1 MKMGAAGAA
10 VATVAAQGLS
20 VACAFFRMKRV
31 GFGIKIEK
39 AEFHAAKA
47 ETIDILKYGLP
58 IAAQEALTGVSFMV
72 ILAILNGFGLVA
84 SAGVGVAEKIC
95 ALMFLVPGTV
105 MSAVS
110 AFSAQNVGAGLY
122 ERARKAM
129 YFGMG
134 FSFVIGMVVF
144 LFSFFHGDL
153 LAGLFTS
160 DADVI
165 AAAADYLRSY
175 SLDIVIVGFNFSM
188 MGYLNGCG
196 KTGFVALQGILSTF
210 LVRIPVSY
218 FMSKMPHVTLFQV
231 GFATPMATVFA
242 IVITAAYLVWQ
253 EKKRR
258 G

>member
-1 MKMGAAGAA
+1 
-10 VATVAAQGLS
+10 
-20 VACAFFRMKRV
+20 
-31 GFGIKIEK
+31 
-39 AEFHAAKA
+39 
-47 ETIDILKYGLP
+47 
-58 IAAQEALTGVSFMV
+58 
-72 ILAILNGFGLVA
+72 
-84 SAGVGVAEKIC
+84 
-95 ALMFLVPGTV
+95 
-105 MSAVS
+105 
-110 AFSAQNVGAGLY
+110 
-122 ERARKAM
+122 M

-134 FSFVIGMVVF
+134 FSFVIGIVVF

-242 IVITAAYLVWQ
+242 IVITAVYLIWQ
-253 EKKRR
+253 EKRR